1 MTYNKSFAEESVKEI
16 WVKRVV
22 MSCWGNAYWHPASGS
37 ALKMVHV
44 GTPLTPLTL
53 QALTS
58 LYSDDAVSRKT
69 KFIPD
74 KLNAQSNI
82 LK

>member
-1 MTYNKSFAEESVKEI
+1 
-16 WVKRVV
+16 
-22 MSCWGNAYWHPASGS
+22 MSCWGDAHWHPARGS
-37 ALKMVHV
+37 TLKTVHV
-44 GTPLTPLTL
+44 GTPLTPLAL

-58 LYSDDAVSRKT
+58 FYSDDAVSRKT

>member
-1 MTYNKSFAEESVKEI
+1 
-16 WVKRVV
+16 
-22 MSCWGNAYWHPASGS
+22 MSCWGDAHWHPARGS
-37 ALKMVHV
+37 TLKTVHV
-44 GTPLTPLTL
+44 GTPLTPLAL